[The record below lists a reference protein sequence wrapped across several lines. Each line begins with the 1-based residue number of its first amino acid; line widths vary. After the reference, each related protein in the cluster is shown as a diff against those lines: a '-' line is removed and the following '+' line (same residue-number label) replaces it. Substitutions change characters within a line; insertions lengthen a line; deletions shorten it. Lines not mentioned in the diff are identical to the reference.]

1 VDVFGGKHRSRC
13 PIGLDIGAR
22 YVRLLQLE
30 RRGESWRVIG
40 AAKASMP
47 AEAIGNVAV
56 REQYLADTLPALL
69 AAGDFSGR
77 QVVVSLPATSVIYK
91 NLRVPHMPADELK
104 SAVEWEASDR
114 LRIDSHE
121 LRLQFFD
128 AGEVRQ
134 GDDLREEI
142 ILLAVSRTEIETHV
156 DTLVRCQL
164 KPAAIEVVPS
174 ALARALDSK
183 ECGNIHE
190 SGMVVVDVGYSSTK
204 VMVTRHGR
212 IAFFKLIEVGG
223 KDIDKSVAGHLNLPP
238 VEIAAM
244 RRQIAQSRYSPGEAK
259 AELFGGKHHDNLER
273 TIAEA
278 MRGVVSDL
286 AREIALCLRYYS
298 VTFRGARPEVVKLV
312 GGEAHD
318 PQLSHILAESA
329 GVVTEPANPLQM
341 VDPASIP
348 QSDDFQGMNCDWA
361 VAAGLSMR
369 EVHKAHKRGA
379 A

>member
-1 VDVFGGKHRSRC
+1 MFGGKHRTRR

-30 RRGESWRVIG
+30 RRGETWRVIG

-47 AEAIGNVAV
+47 AEAIGDVAA
-56 REQYLADTLPALL
+56 REQYLADTLPAML

-91 NLRVPHMPADELK
+91 NLRVPRMPADELK
-104 SAVEWEASDR
+104 AAVEWEASDR
-114 LRIDSHE
+114 LRIDSNE
-121 LRLQFFD
+121 LRLQYFD

-142 ILLAVSRTEIETHV
+142 ILLAVSRAEIEAHV
-156 DTLVRCQL
+156 DTLVQCQL

-183 ECGNIHE
+183 ECGSTHE

-212 IAFFKLIEVGG
+212 IVFFKLIEIGG
-223 KDIDKSVAGHLNLPP
+223 RDIDKSVAEHLNLPP
-238 VEIAAM
+238 TEIAAM
-244 RRQIAQSRYSPGEAK
+244 RRQIVEARHEPGEAT
-259 AELFGGKHHDNLER
+259 AELFGGKQHENLER

-278 MRGVVSDL
+278 MRGTVSDL

-298 VTFRGARPEVVKLV
+298 VTFRGARPEVIKLV

-318 PQLSHILAESA
+318 PQLAHILAESA
-329 GVVTEPANPLQM
+329 GVVTEPANPLHL
-341 VDPASIP
+341 VDATSIP
-348 QSDDFQGMNCDWA
+348 QNDDFQGLNCDWA